1 MRWAAVVILTVVL
14 LSGCR
19 RQEEDIEALSREAV
33 EDEVTAVLDSLE
45 RAANAPRTDTIPVV
59 TAAPSADDQPPDNVS
74 SVSTSVPSA
83 GGEPEP
89 APIST
94 PSIVVAAESLKTAAV
109 EPGKVGW
116 AIQIGTYAEH
126 AAAEAAA
133 ETYRQAG
140 FPVFVRRAEKDGKTF
155 YRLRI
160 GVYDS
165 REEAQKV
172 GEELKSRYGLDY
184 WIAFSQ

>member
-1 MRWAAVVILTVVL
+1 MRWAAIVILTAVL

-45 RAANAPRTDTIPVV
+45 RAAAAPRTDTIPVV
-59 TAAPSADDQPPDNVS
+59 TAAPPTDNQPPVEAS
-74 SVSTSVPSA
+74 SISSSAPTA
-83 GGEPEP
+83 GGEPEAVP
-89 APIST
+89 MST
-94 PSIVVAAESLKTAAV
+94 PPIAASAESLKPAAV
-109 EPGKVGW
+109 EPAKTGW
-116 AIQIGTYAEH
+116 AIQIGTFAEY

-133 ETYRQAG
+133 ETYRQAD
-140 FPVFVRRAEKDGKTF
+140 FPAFVRRTEKDGKTF

-160 GVYDS
+160 GVYES
-165 REEAQKV
+165 REDAQRV
-172 GEELKSRYGLDY
+172 GMELKSRYGLDY